1 MLKLMLE
8 IKGNN
13 LSQCVARQ
21 VRITGVMPVNVPM
34 EDALEQFR
42 AAWERVVTPVQ
53 VGMGFTQ
60 NDTLPG
66 LGFIDDFDTEEEVV
80 F

>member
-21 VRITGVMPVNVPM
+21 VRISGVMPVNVPM
-34 EDALEQFR
+34 EDAIEQFR
-42 AAWERVVTPVQ
+42 EAWERVVAPVQ
-53 VGMGFTQ
+53 VGMGFTRSEEE
-60 NDTLPG
+60 DTL
-66 LGFIDDFDTEEEVV
+66 GFLDELDAEEAV

>member
-21 VRITGVMPVNVPM
+21 VRISGVMPVNVPM

-42 AAWERVVTPVQ
+42 EAWERVVAPVQ
-53 VGMGFTQ
+53 VGMGFTE
-60 NDTLPG
+60 NGTSLD
-66 LGFIDDFDTEEEVV
+66 FIDELDAEEAV

>member
-53 VGMGFTQ
+53 VGMGFTER
-60 NDTLPG
+60 DASFD
-66 LGFIDDFDTEEEVV
+66 FIDELDAEEAV